1 MVLDSQNLD
10 MELINQDLELVRK
23 LSLALACMDHIKLC
37 HLCMDHMLLLMEDLL
52 LDQIM
57 EDIGFMAEFTL
68 NMASAVN
75 CPVSRE
81 IPDSVKTKLDE
92 YLLRKRRKDN

>member
-10 MELINQDLELVRK
+10 MELINQDLEWVHM

-52 LDQIM
+52 LDHIM
-57 EDIGFMAEFTL
+57 EDIHIIKNKIKFDVYCLLL
-68 NMASAVN
+68 N
-75 CPVSRE
+75 
-81 IPDSVKTKLDE
+81 
-92 YLLRKRRKDN
+92 

>member
-52 LDQIM
+52 LDHIM
-57 EDIGFMAEFTL
+57 EDIHIIKNKIKFDVYCLLL
-68 NMASAVN
+68 N
-75 CPVSRE
+75 
-81 IPDSVKTKLDE
+81 
-92 YLLRKRRKDN
+92 